1 MSEPMDRQPNLSS
14 DYVPRAVFYDAAD
27 TVEYVRRDVP
37 CVYRRIDGF
46 LTLAL
51 DMGTR
56 ELVGFRLKGFK
67 NVFLK
72 HVKPRLRLLDTDFI
86 VLVSV
91 IEHVVEAVG
100 DELFDEQRRDA
111 YRRAYELAWQ
121 DQVAVRKRELPLAA

>member
-1 MSEPMDRQPNLSS
+1 MGRTMEREPDLSTMYQPK
-14 DYVPRAVFYDAAD
+14 AVFYDAAD

-51 DMGTR
+51 EMGTR

-67 NVFLK
+67 NVFLN
-72 HVKPRLRLLDTDFI
+72 HVKPRLKLLDTDFI

-100 DELFDEQRRDA
+100 DELFDEEKRDA

-121 DQVAVRKRELPLAA
+121 DKVAVRKRELPLAA